1 MKTITIN
8 SQDFGIETGP
18 ASGPLVANPAYSAS
32 DPVAIQEPPLIQQ
45 SAVGN
50 AQGRAQLFGV
60 EFVAGVSAPL
70 DTDELAAFERKAAL
84 AGFAGY
90 TVA

>member
-1 MKTITIN
+1 MKTVTIT
-8 SQDFGIETGP
+8 SPDFGIETGP
-18 ASGPLVANPAYSAS
+18 ASGPLVANPAYNES
-32 DPVAIQEPPLIQQ
+32 DPLAIQEPPLIQQ

-60 EFVAGVSAPL
+60 EFVAGVSGLL
-70 DTDELAAFERKAAL
+70 DDDQLAAFERQAAE
-84 AGFAGY
+84 AGFDGY